1 MTFQEVEFMT
11 PVSFDYLL
19 ERFDLQTRSSTRH
32 PYSYF
37 VVLDL
42 ETGKYITENDISLAI
57 TRKEGNKRAYCK
69 FMGVPGAL
77 SQLKYFVVYERIK
90 REEEYK

>member
-19 ERFDLQTRSSTRH
+19 ERFDLQTRSSTRS

-37 VVLDL
+37 VVLDR
-42 ETGKYITENDISLAI
+42 ETNKYITENDISLAM
-57 TRKEGNKRAYCK
+57 TGKAGNKKAYYK
-69 FMGVPGAL
+69 FGKVLGAL
-77 SQLKYFVVYERIK
+77 LQLKYFVVYERIK
-90 REEEYK
+90 RKEEYK